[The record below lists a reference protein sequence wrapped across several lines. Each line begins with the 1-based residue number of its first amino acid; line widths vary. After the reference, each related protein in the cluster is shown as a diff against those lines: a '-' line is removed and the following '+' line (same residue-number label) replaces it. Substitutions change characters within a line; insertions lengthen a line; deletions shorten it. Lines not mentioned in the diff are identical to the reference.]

1 MKMRMTPLACLL
13 APLLSACGGGGSD
26 EAPLTAPDYR
36 LTVNLPAAGTLCV
49 NQNQNDNCEPGEPVV
64 SGEAGA
70 RQLSASAPGL
80 LTSPLLFLPRE
91 PGALTLTH
99 PAARLDDQHL
109 TPTPLSTLLQTQVA
123 DGIPPAQA
131 LAELLLALAPLQPD
145 QGLAALVQLEE
156 FNRALEALALATRD
170 DAASLP
176 GLATG
181 ERQRQ
186 IWQGLVTLLPE
197 LARHFA
203 ASPELL
209 SQQARL
215 AAVLMQ
221 QQPRALVTA
230 SGVTT
235 YTDGVD
241 YLLTQE
247 PADHPGQ
254 EASLG
259 QAPLRYR
266 KLDDKGQPLADNAD
280 EWECVEDLNTG
291 LIWEKKLD
299 DPDSPRDLHKVFA
312 WEFGNYHPSQAE
324 LDYACPE
331 GEAIC
336 STEQYRQWLNGQRLC
351 GIGHWRLPTAQELG
365 SLQHYGSLARQDGKR
380 VSLDVRYFPDV
391 GPSSGDFDG
400 SYWTQT
406 LTPSRRLESVPIA
419 VISPLFLG
427 EDAGTDYPYGVQNEN
442 EINAIQLRLVAE
454 VTR

>member
-1 MKMRMTPLACLL
+1 M
-13 APLLSACGGGGSD
+13 
-26 EAPLTAPDYR
+26 
-36 LTVNLPAAGTLCV
+36 
-49 NQNQNDNCEPGEPVV
+49 
-64 SGEAGA
+64 
-70 RQLSASAPGL
+70 
-80 LTSPLLFLPRE
+80 
-91 PGALTLTH
+91 
-99 PAARLDDQHL
+99 
-109 TPTPLSTLLQTQVA
+109 
-123 DGIPPAQA
+123 
-131 LAELLLALAPLQPD
+131 
-145 QGLAALVQLEE
+145 
-156 FNRALEALALATRD
+156 
-170 DAASLP
+170 
-176 GLATG
+176 
-181 ERQRQ
+181 
-186 IWQGLVTLLPE
+186 
-197 LARHFA
+197 
-203 ASPELL
+203 
-209 SQQARL
+209 
-215 AAVLMQ
+215 
-221 QQPRALVTA
+221 TA

-266 KLDDKGQPLADNAD
+266 KLDGKGQPLADNAD

-299 DPDSPRDLHKVFA
+299 DADSPRDLHKVFA

-324 LDYACPE
+324 LDYACPQ

-336 STEQYRQWLNGQRLC
+336 STEQYRQWLNAQRLC

-365 SLQHYGSLARQDGKR
+365 SLQHYGSLARQDGQL

-419 VISPLFLG
+419 VISPQFLG

>member
-1 MKMRMTPLACLL
+1 MTMRMTPIVCLL
-13 APLLSACGGGGSD
+13 APLLSACGGGSD
-26 EAPLTAPDYR
+26 EAPLTEPDYR
-36 LTVNLPAAGTLCV
+36 LTVSLPAAGTLCI
-49 NQNQNDNCEPGEPVV
+49 NLNQNDGCEANEPAV

-70 RQLSASAPGL
+70 HTLTRRHPDL
-80 LTSPLLFLPRE
+80 LTTPLLFIPADPAALPL
-91 PGALTLTH
+91 AH
-99 PAARLDDQHL
+99 PAARQDNQHL
-109 TPTPLSTLLQTQVA
+109 TPSPLSTLLQTRIS
-123 DGIPPAQA
+123 DGLPPAQA
-131 LAELLLALAPLQPD
+131 LTDVLLALAPLHPGPD
-145 QGLAALVQLEE
+145 LAALAQLGD
-156 FNRALEALALATRD
+156 FNRALAELALAAFD
-170 DAASLP
+170 DEATLPTFAAS
-176 GLATG
+176 
-181 ERQRQ
+181 ERRLQ

-266 KLDDKGQPLADNAD
+266 KLDGKGQPLADNAD

-291 LIWEKKLD
+291 LVWEKKLA

-365 SLQHYGSLARQDGKR
+365 SLQHYGSLARQDGQL
-380 VSLDVRYFPDV
+380 VTLDVRYFPDV

-419 VISPLFLG
+419 VISPQFLG

>member
-13 APLLSACGGGGSD
+13 APLLSACGGGESD
-26 EAPLTAPDYR
+26 EAPLTPPDYR
-36 LTVNLPAAGTLCV
+36 LTVKLPAAGTLCV
-49 NQNQNDNCEPGEPVV
+49 NLNQNDSCEPGEPVV

-80 LTSPLLFLPRE
+80 LTSPLLFIPRD

-99 PAARLDDQHL
+99 PAA
-109 TPTPLSTLLQTQVA
+109 
-123 DGIPPAQA
+123 
-131 LAELLLALAPLQPD
+131 PLQPG
-145 QGLAALVQLEE
+145 QGLAALAQLEE

-176 GLATG
+176 ALTASD
-181 ERQRQ
+181 RQRQ

-197 LARHFA
+197 LAQHFA

-215 AAVLMQ
+215 ASVLMQ

-266 KLDDKGQPLADNAD
+266 KLDGKGQPLADNAPD
-280 EWECVEDLNTG
+280 WECVEDLNTG

-299 DPDSPRDLHKVFA
+299 DADSPRDLHRVFA

-324 LDYACPE
+324 LDYACPQ

-336 STEQYRQWLNGQRLC
+336 STEQYRQWLNAQRLC

-365 SLQHYGSLARQDGKR
+365 SLQHYGSLARQDGQL

-419 VISPLFLG
+419 VISPQFLG

>member
-1 MKMRMTPLACLL
+1 MTMRMTPIVCLL
-13 APLLSACGGGGSD
+13 APLLSACGGGSD

-36 LTVNLPAAGTLCV
+36 LTVSLPAAGTLCI
-49 NQNQNDNCEPGEPVV
+49 NLNQNDGCEANEPAV

-70 RQLSASAPGL
+70 HSLTRRHPDL
-80 LTSPLLFLPRE
+80 LTTPLLFIPADPAALPL
-91 PGALTLTH
+91 AH
-99 PAARLDDQHL
+99 PAARQDNQHL
-109 TPTPLSTLLQTQVA
+109 TPSPLSTLLQTRIS
-123 DGIPPAQA
+123 DGLPPAQA
-131 LAELLLALAPLQPD
+131 LTDVLLALAPLHPGPD
-145 QGLAALVQLEE
+145 LAALAQLGD
-156 FNRALEALALATRD
+156 FNRALAELALAAFD
-170 DAASLP
+170 DEATLPTFAAS
-176 GLATG
+176 
-181 ERQRQ
+181 ERRLQ

-215 AAVLMQ
+215 AAVLQQ
-221 QQPRALVTA
+221 QQPRTLVTA

-266 KLDDKGQPLADNAD
+266 KLDGKGQPLADNAD

-291 LIWEKKLD
+291 LVWEKKLD

-365 SLQHYGSLARQDGKR
+365 SLQHYGSLARQDGQL
-380 VSLDVRYFPDV
+380 VTLDVRYFPDV
-391 GPSSGDFDG
+391 SPSSGDFDG

-419 VISPLFLG
+419 VISPQFLG